1 MPSGGS
7 VIELFAKDAFLRDYQ
22 VVAEALGH
30 THICFV
36 SQTASHGQ
44 EIATQDAVQASG
56 TDLVA

>member
-36 SQTASHGQ
+36 SLTASHCKESAGQ
-44 EIATQDAVQASG
+44 GVGSYMHHELT
-56 TDLVA
+56 L